1 MSSAYFIAGTD
12 TGVGK
17 TLITS
22 ALVHGF
28 AQRGLR
34 SVGMKP
40 VAAGCTWQ
48 DGRLL
53 SEDVVQLVAAS
64 NVEVDLDLI
73 NPYAF
78 APPIAPH
85 IAADKAGVSIELPVI
100 QQACKTLQGQVDR
113 VMVEGVGGFRV
124 PLGAELDTADLAQAL
139 GLPVVLVVGMR
150 LGCINHTL
158 LTLEAI
164 EVRGLTL
171 AGWVANCIDPEMAVL
186 DDNIAALRKRIPA
199 PCLGIV
205 PTLGTADFRLAATY
219 LQLDQL

>member
-1 MSSAYFIAGTD
+1 MKTAFFIAGTD

-22 ALVHGF
+22 ALVHRY
-28 AQRGLR
+28 AQNGVR

-40 VAAGCTWQ
+40 VAAGCEWQ

-64 NVEVDLDLI
+64 NVAADLDLI

-85 IAADKAGVSIELPVI
+85 IAAEKEGVSIELPVI
-100 QQACKTLQGQVDR
+100 RQAYDALQAEVDS
-113 VMVEGVGGFRV
+113 VMVEGVGGFCV
-124 PLGAELDTADLAQAL
+124 PLGADIDTADLAQAL
-139 GLPVVLVVGMR
+139 GLPVLLVVGMR

-158 LTLEAI
+158 LTAEAI
-164 EVRGLTL
+164 QARGLIL
-171 AGWVANCIDPEMAVL
+171 AGWVANCIDPEMAAL
-186 DDNIAALRKRIPA
+186 DDNIAALRQRLPA

-205 PTLGTADFRLAATY
+205 PALGAADFRLAATY

>member
-1 MSSAYFIAGTD
+1 
-12 TGVGK
+12 
-17 TLITS
+17 
-22 ALVHGF
+22 F

-34 SVGMKP
+34 SAGMKP
-40 VAAGCTWQ
+40 VAAGCAWQ

-64 NVEVDLDLI
+64 NVEIDLDLI

-85 IAADKAGVSIELPVI
+85 IAADKAGVIIELPVI
-100 QQACKTLQGQVDR
+100 QRACKTLRGQVDR

-124 PLGAELDTADLAQAL
+124 PLGADIDTADLAQAL

-171 AGWVANCIDPEMAVL
+171 AGWVANCIDSEMAAL
-186 DDNIAALRKRIPA
+186 DDNIAALRQRIPA

-205 PTLGTADFRLAATY
+205 PTLGAADFRLAATY